1 MADKKPMKEGGEAEH
16 PLQEYRLVPV
26 DEWEEGGQQ
35 EEIDLVEVAK
45 YFWDHKFFVA
55 KVVSVSIILGLLF
68 VLLAPKNYLSQAS
81 LMPEF
86 SEESISGNASN
97 LLQQYGG
104 LVGLDPGSYASNS
117 NAIRVQLYPNIAES
131 IPFQNQLLEEQVT
144 STEYDTTA
152 TLYTYFNDI
161 YSLGPISWML
171 KYTIKLPFTLKDAFF
186 PSDNKQIAPVGTS
199 LDSAIVSISEE
210 RMEVI
215 EGMRKRV
222 VVQLDDET
230 GVVTVSAEMPEPVM
244 SAQIANRAIEILTQ
258 YLVEYRTEKAKI
270 DLKFAEEQLAKAKER
285 FNEAQLKL
293 AEFRDSN
300 MGSLTAKALTKE
312 QTLQSEYDI
321 AFNLYSSLAQQ
332 YEQAKLRLQEETPVF
347 KSLQPVQVPLEDTS
361 SGALVLF
368 IVVFLGGMAAL
379 TWLTGLYLVREKKLF
394 SS

>member
-1 MADKKPMKEGGEAEH
+1 MKEGGEAEH

-45 YFWDHKFFVA
+45 YFWTHKIFVA
-55 KVVSVSIILGLLF
+55 KVVGVSIVLGLLF

-97 LLQQYGG
+97 LLQKYGG

-171 KYTIKLPFTLKDAFF
+171 KYTIKLPFTLKNALF
-186 PSDNKQIAPVGTS
+186 PSDNQQFAPAGTS

-244 SAQIANRAIEILTQ
+244 SAKIANRAIEILTQ

-270 DLKFAEEQLAKAKER
+270 DLKFAEEQLAKAKDR
-285 FNEAQLKL
+285 FNEAQLIL

-300 MGSLTAKALTKE
+300 MGSLTAKARTKE

-321 AFNLYSSLAQQ
+321 AFNLYNSLAQQ

-347 KSLQPVQVPLEDTS
+347 KSLQPVQVPLEDTI